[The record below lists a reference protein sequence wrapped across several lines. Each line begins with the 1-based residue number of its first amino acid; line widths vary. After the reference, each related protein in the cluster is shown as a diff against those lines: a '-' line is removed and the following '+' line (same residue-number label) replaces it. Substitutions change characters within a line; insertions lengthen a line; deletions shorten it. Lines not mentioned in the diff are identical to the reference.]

1 MWPALVGA
9 AAAAGSGFLAK
20 KIFNQNATQHTS
32 NSTESNIKCDK
43 PNDLY
48 GFSTP
53 FHHKDSIFTSN
64 CDKPSEPEGFNTFFQ
79 HKDSSF
85 TSNFDKPSDLDGF
98 NTFFQQKDSSFTCN
112 CDKLSDP
119 NGFNTFF
126 QQKDSSFTCNCD
138 KLSDPNGFN
147 TFFQQKDSS
156 FTSNCDKHSEPEGF
170 NTYFQLKDSSFTCN
184 CDKPSDLEG
193 FSTYFQRKDSNFACD
208 FGCSIQENSEG
219 LSDESIFR
227 FSSASGTE
235 MGFRNLRK
243 KNVEGCRKTKGNA
256 MECKRNKSGGKLRKK
271 WGNVRSG
278 EKELFRL
285 NGKRFYVCLKKRR
298 TNKVPSGKC
307 DSCAS
312 KGNSFFGYGLGIGMM
327 CMMSAGKSEINRLN
341 TTMDET
347 AKAVEELKAEL
358 SRRKVA
364 HDMRASKNKAEIGEK
379 NDRECRIRAIAESSN
394 ENRNI
399 YSEEGECGS
408 SVVTEEPQPEVMEMD
423 ELEAELESELQKLPW
438 CATDNMDLNGGRDPC
453 KDDFLEKEFN
463 LANDRNAETYQ
474 FNGVLPS
481 ELDQKLCHLL
491 IEQQESQ
498 IVELESELHQTHSK
512 LHEKEAELQALK
524 DCVRR
529 LTEFSLD
536 VSPDEE
542 TDLNMEDEISGGG
555 HQEKKIGPES
565 GKSIVGMKR
574 SMNF

>member
-20 KIFNQNATQHTS
+20 KIFNQNATQPTS

-85 TSNFDKPSDLDGF
+85 TSNCDKPSDLGGF

-119 NGFNTFF
+119 NGFNT
-126 QQKDSSFTCNCD
+126 S
-138 KLSDPNGFN
+138 
-147 TFFQQKDSS
+147 FQQKDSS

-170 NTYFQLKDSSFTCN
+170 NTYSQLKDSSFTCN

-193 FSTYFQRKDSNFACD
+193 FSTYFQRKDANFACD

-256 MECKRNKSGGKLRKK
+256 IECKRNKSGGKLRKK
-271 WGNVRSG
+271 CGNVRTG

-285 NGKRFYVCLKKRR
+285 NGKRFYVCSKKRR

-347 AKAVEELKAEL
+347 ANAVEELKAEL

-364 HDMRASKNKAEIGEK
+364 HDMRASKNKAEIDEK
-379 NDRECRIRAIAESSN
+379 NDRECRIRVIGESSN

-408 SVVTEEPQPEVMEMD
+408 SVVTEEPQPEVMELD

-438 CATDNMDLNGGRDPC
+438 CATDKMDLNGGRDPC

-463 LANDRNAETYQ
+463 LANDRNAGTYQ

-529 LTEFSLD
+529 LTEFTL
-536 VSPDEE
+536 DEE
-542 TDLNMEDEISGGG
+542 TDSKMEDENIRGGD
-555 HQEKKIGPES
+555 QEKKSGHES
-565 GKSIVGMKR
+565 GESIVGMKR

>member
-1 MWPALVGA
+1 MWPALVV

-20 KIFNQNATQHTS
+20 KIFNQNATEPIS
-32 NSTESNIKCDK
+32 GSTESDSKCDK
-43 PNDLY
+43 LNDPEEFMTSFLHKNSI
-48 GFSTP
+48 FTSICDKP
-53 FHHKDSIFTSN
+53 FNPQGHKDSIFISN
-64 CDKPSEPEGFNTFFQ
+64 FDKPFDPEGFNTPFQ

-85 TSNFDKPSDLDGF
+85 V
-98 NTFFQQKDSSFTCN
+98 CN
-112 CDKLSDP
+112 L
-119 NGFNTFF
+119 G
-126 QQKDSSFTCNCD
+126 CNIQE
-138 KLSDPNGFN
+138 KS
-147 TFFQQKDSS
+147 
-156 FTSNCDKHSEPEGF
+156 
-170 NTYFQLKDSSFTCN
+170 
-184 CDKPSDLEG
+184 EG
-193 FSTYFQRKDSNFACD
+193 FSD
-208 FGCSIQENSEG
+208 G
-219 LSDESIFR
+219 SIFR
-227 FSSASGTE
+227 FSSASGSE

-243 KNVEGCRKTKGNA
+243 KNVEGSRKTKGNV
-256 MECKRNKSGGKLRKK
+256 MELNGNSGRKLGKKC
-271 WGNVRSG
+271 GNVRSG

-285 NGKRFYVCLKKRR
+285 DQRKRGNGKRFYVCLKKRR

-364 HDMRASKNKAEIGEK
+364 HNLRASKNKGDIDEK
-379 NDRECRIRAIAESSN
+379 SDRECSIRAIAESSN

-399 YSEEGECGS
+399 YGALDLQVAEEGECAS

-423 ELEAELESELQKLPW
+423 QLEAELESELLKLPW
-438 CATDNMDLNGGRDPC
+438 CVTEDTNLNGGRDPC
-453 KDDFLEKEFN
+453 RHHLLEKEFN
-463 LANDRNAETYQ
+463 QADDRNAETYQ
-474 FNGVLPS
+474 CSGVLPS

-491 IEQQESQ
+491 IEQQEGQ
-498 IVELESELHQTHSK
+498 IVELESELRQTHSK

-536 VSPDEE
+536 EE
-542 TDLNMEDEISGGG
+542 TDGKMEDEIIGGG
-555 HQEKKIGPES
+555 DQEKKIGPES

-574 SMNF
+574 SMIF